1 MARGRGGNV
10 IVENWTESGNAV
22 VLTGGSQE
30 IALIA
35 VGLGMPL
42 DDVTGL
48 GPNTAA
54 LGLWGSKLRAYL
66 RSNAGDTLGGGWSSP
81 HSAEAQAP
89 PIADRQPADT
99 RIFN

>member
-30 IALIA
+30 VASIA

-42 DDVTGL
+42 DDVMGL
-48 GPNTAA
+48 GPNRAA
-54 LGLWGSKLRAYL
+54 LGLWGGKLRAYL
-66 RSNAGDTLGGGWSSP
+66 RSNAREALGDGRSSP
-81 HSAEAQAP
+81 RGAEAQAP
-89 PIADRQPADT
+89 PIADRQPANT
-99 RIFN
+99 RIFS